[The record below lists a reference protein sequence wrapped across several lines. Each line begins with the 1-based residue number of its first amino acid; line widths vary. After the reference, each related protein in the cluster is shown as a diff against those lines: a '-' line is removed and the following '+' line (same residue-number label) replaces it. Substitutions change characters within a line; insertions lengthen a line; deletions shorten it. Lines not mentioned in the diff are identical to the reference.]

1 MRTLKQK
8 KRNRLLAALLAVAMM
23 FQMLPLM
30 AFADEGPSSTEGT
43 VKIGTTVYPSLQAA
57 VDAAAD
63 GGTITL
69 GEGVYSLTGPEKI
82 TKSLTFVGAGIG
94 KTTWQIRAP
103 ERPYGAGDNWHSES
117 DGDGG
122 DGWCDYSFDGSD
134 SITFQDMTVI
144 GSVDPH
150 GNIQAHN
157 LQGFIRIQHITLDNC
172 EFKGRADYW
181 GYAST
186 TFNNVTFYAP
196 GTAEF
201 EVGKTDY
208 SVWTYTGTEYTFRNC
223 TFHSNGKTINVYR
236 TCDPRTDPNIRV
248 GDDVTVD
255 FDNCTV
261 YSPST
266 GGKQALKIDDT
277 YMGYSKFILN
287 ITNPQ
292 VTATR
297 DDITCS
303 QVFGFG
309 GKKYCNN
316 GKTDVKING
325 EVVWSG
331 GKKLTHSYTD
341 GAKDKAYKDTNHSDW
356 RKTKADRIYERDVTR
371 KCQYCGWEEPYKE
384 RASVYSLQYN
394 LNGGTGA
401 AGENY
406 DDALRRQDEKFTLA
420 KAPSREGYKF
430 VGWKDAA
437 GMPYSA
443 GAETVLQRDTVLTAQ
458 WADPANDPILTV
470 EGGTITAKKDG
481 AELTLNIQEVGD
493 TQKATVPAGAE
504 VTVELNKDA
513 IPQNMNFDRW
523 TLDGWTLDD
532 EMLKN
537 ELDAALNQETI
548 KFTMPTHDL
557 SVEAVY
563 QGTAGDSGDSSI
575 IGTVVIGAAGAAVLG
590 WGAYQLGT
598 ECLMK
603 YYGLPYFPSN
613 RSVLAM
619 MLWEDAGK
627 PMPSSTLLY
636 PDVGQK
642 ERDMDLQHA
651 ARWAM
656 ENQLMPDLNP
666 QKDLAPE
673 EVKFYPDN
681 TVSKISALRAWRK
694 AQELKQKA

>member
-1 MRTLKQK
+1 M
-8 KRNRLLAALLAVAMM
+8 AALLAVAMM

-30 AFADEGPSSTEGT
+30 AFADGGTGSTAEKVQVNGNGT
-43 VKIGTTVYPSLQAA
+43 EYSTLREAVLAA
-57 VDAAAD
+57 SD
-63 GGTITL
+63 GDTITL
-69 GEGVYSLTGPEKI
+69 GEGVYSLGDTQTIKDVRGWK
-82 TKSLTFVGAGIG
+82 LTFKGAGAG
-94 KTTWQIRAP
+94 KTTLQIRAP
-103 ERPYGAGDNWHSES
+103 QTPYV
-117 DGDGG
+117 GDGY
-122 DGWCDYSFDGSD
+122 CDYSLQNSD
-134 SITFQDMTVI
+134 SIIFQDMTVI
-144 GSVDPH
+144 GSVYPDETIKV
-150 GNIQAHN
+150 NN
-157 LQGFIRIQHITLDNC
+157 YQGLIRVQHITLEDC
-172 EFKGRADYW
+172 VFKGRADYW

-196 GTAEF
+196 GTPES
-201 EVGKTDY
+201 GINDTDY
-208 SVWTYTGTEYTFRNC
+208 SVWTYTGTEYTFNNC
-223 TFHSNGKTINVYR
+223 TFYSNGKTINVYR
-236 TCDPRTDPNIRV
+236 GGDPREDPCIRV
-248 GDDVTVD
+248 GDDVTVN
-255 FDNCTV
+255 FNNCTV

-266 GGKQALKIDDT
+266 GGKQALKIDDSL
-277 YMGYSKFILN
+277 MGNSKFILN

-297 DDITCS
+297 DDTTCS

-309 GKKYCNN
+309 GKKKAEIYNT
-316 GKTDVKING
+316 GRTKVWIDDDL
-325 EVVWSG
+325 VWSM
-331 GKKLTHSYTD
+331 GKMRTHSYTD
-341 GAKDKAYKDTNHSDW
+341 GEKDQAYDKTYSAW
-356 RKTKADRIYERDVTR
+356 RDSEADRIQVQDEIRTC
-371 KCQYCGWEEPYKE
+371 KYCGWEETSPKY
-384 RASVYSLQYN
+384 ASVYSLQYN
-394 LNGGTGA
+394 LNGGTEA
-401 AGENY
+401 EGENY
-406 DDALRRQDEKFTLA
+406 GDTLRRQDEKFTLA
-420 KAPSREGYKF
+420 AAPSREGYDF

-437 GMPYSA
+437 GWTYSA
-443 GAETVLQRDTVLTAQ
+443 KAETVLKRDTVLTAQ

-493 TQKATVPAGAE
+493 TQKTTVPAGAE

-532 EMLKN
+532 ETLKS
-537 ELDAALNQETI
+537 ELDALLNQETI
-548 KFTMPTHDL
+548 TFTMPTHDL

-590 WGAYQLGT
+590 WGTYQLGT
-598 ECLMK
+598 ECLKK

-627 PMPSSTLLY
+627 PMPESELLY
-636 PDVGQK
+636 PDVGQE

-656 ENQLMPDLNP
+656 ENELFPDLN
-666 QKDLAPE
+666 DEGTAE
-673 EVKFYPDN
+673 EERKFYPDN

>member
-30 AFADEGPSSTEGT
+30 AFADGGTGSTAEKVRIGPTEYDT
-43 VKIGTTVYPSLQAA
+43 LLKAI
-57 VDAAAD
+57 DAAQSGD
-63 GGTITL
+63 TIYLGKGEYSTGGTQKVTD
-69 GEGVYSLTGPEKI
+69 
-82 TKSLTFVGAGIG
+82 KSLTFVGAGTD
-94 KTTWQIRAP
+94 KTTWQILATD
-103 ERPYGAGDNWHSES
+103 YYNN
-117 DGDGG
+117 G
-122 DGWCDYSFDGSD
+122 DGWCDYSFQNSE
-134 SITFQDMTVI
+134 SITFRNMTVI
-144 GSVDPH
+144 GGVDSN
-150 GNIQAHN
+150 GNSTAN
-157 LQGFIRIQHITLDNC
+157 NTQGLTYVQHITLENC
-172 EFKGRADYW
+172 IFNGRADYW
-181 GYAST
+181 GYTST
-186 TFNNVTFYAP
+186 TFNNVTFNAP
-196 GTAEF
+196 GTAES
-201 EVGKTDY
+201 EISNTDY
-208 SVWTYTGTEYTFRNC
+208 SLWTYTGSEYTFRNC

-236 TCDPRTDPNIRV
+236 HGDP
-248 GDDVTVD
+248 GYDVTVN

-261 YSPST
+261 YSPSEE
-266 GGKQALKIDDT
+266 GKQALKIDDSL
-277 YMGYSKFILN
+277 MGYSKFFLN
-287 ITNPQ
+287 ITNPD

-297 DDITCS
+297 DKFTCS

-309 GKKYCNN
+309 SNESYNK

-341 GAKDKAYKDTNHSDW
+341 GEKDQAYKIETANCSDW
-356 RKTKADRIYERDVTR
+356 KKTEVERIYERDVTR

-443 GAETVLQRDTVLTAQ
+443 GAETVLKRDTVLTAQ

-548 KFTMPTHDL
+548 TFTMPTHDL

-575 IGTVVIGAAGAAVLG
+575 IGTVVIGAAGAALLG
-590 WGAYQLGT
+590 WGTYQLGT

-694 AQELKQKA
+694 AQALKQKA

>member
-1 MRTLKQK
+1 M
-8 KRNRLLAALLAVAMM
+8 AALLAVAMM

-30 AFADEGPSSTEGT
+30 AFADEGDGAGSTKGEVLVNNSAELKTAVQSVPENGEVTIHLGAGTYTLYEGDGPNSSLVKPG
-43 VKIGTTVYPSLQAA
+43 VKIHLV
-57 VDAAAD
+57 
-63 GGTITL
+63 
-69 GEGVYSLTGPEKI
+69 GEGIDITTLEIGGPLNDPPRGHEEQG
-82 TKSLTFVGAGIG
+82 S
-94 KTTWQIRAP
+94 
-103 ERPYGAGDNWHSES
+103 
-117 DGDGG
+117 
-122 DGWCDYSFDGSD
+122 DYSFEGADTV
-134 SITFQDMTVI
+134 TFEDMTLTTRYQR
-144 GSVDPH
+144 
-150 GNIQAHN
+150 NY
-157 LQGFIRIQHITLDNC
+157 QGFSHIKNETSVNRC
-172 EFKGRADYW
+172 KINGYTAFW
-181 GYAST
+181 GYQSATFTDTEFNPPLLQYALWTYCSPVMT
-186 TFNNVTFYAP
+186 FDHCTFNASGRVINVY
-196 GTAEF
+196 
-201 EVGKTDY
+201 TDY
-208 SVWTYTGTEYTFRNC
+208 SA
-223 TFHSNGKTINVYR
+223 GKHDITVNFND
-236 TCDPRTDPNIRV
+236 C
-248 GDDVTVD
+248 TVD
-255 FDNCTV
+255 GFSV
-261 YSPST
+261 
-266 GGKQALKIDDT
+266 KQALNINDSN
-277 YMGYSKFILN
+277 MGDFKYILN
-287 ITNPQ
+287 ITNPH
-292 VTATR
+292 VTAAR
-297 DDITCS
+297 DDTTCS

-309 GKKYCNN
+309 GKEKAKTNN
-316 GKTDVKING
+316 TGRTDVTIDGKL
-325 EVVWSG
+325 VWSE
-331 GKKLTHSYTD
+331 KRMLTHSYTD
-341 GAKDKAYKDTNHSDW
+341 GEKEQAYDITYSAW
-356 RKTKADRIYERDVTR
+356 RQWDERNDERDVTR
-371 KCQYCGWEEPYKE
+371 KCKYCGWEENYTE

-394 LNGGTGA
+394 LNGGTEA
-401 AGENY
+401 EGENY
-406 DDALRRQDEKFTLA
+406 GDTLRRQDEKFTLA
-420 KAPSREGYKF
+420 KAPSREGYTF
-430 VGWKDAA
+430 VCWKDAA
-437 GMPYSA
+437 GTTYSA
-443 GAETVLQRDTVLTAQ
+443 EEETVLKRDTVLTAQ
-458 WADPANDPILTV
+458 WADPANGPILTV

-548 KFTMPTHDL
+548 TFTMPTHDL

-563 QGTAGDSGDSSI
+563 RGTAGDSGDSSI

-656 ENQLMPDLNP
+656 ENELMPDLNP

-694 AQELKQKA
+694 AQALKQKA

>member
-1 MRTLKQK
+1 M
-8 KRNRLLAALLAVAMM
+8 AALLAVAMM

-30 AFADEGPSSTEGT
+30 AFADGGTGSTEGT
-43 VKIGTTVYPSLQAA
+43 VKIGTNVYSSLREA
-57 VDAAAD
+57 VQSVPAD
-63 GGTITL
+63 GEVTIRLGAGTYTL
-69 GEGVYSLTGPEKI
+69 YEGAGPNSSLVNPRVKIHLVGEGIDITTLEIGGPLSDSFSGEKC
-82 TKSLTFVGAGIG
+82 S
-94 KTTWQIRAP
+94 
-103 ERPYGAGDNWHSES
+103 
-117 DGDGG
+117 
-122 DGWCDYSFDGSD
+122 DYSFGGADTV
-134 SITFQDMTVI
+134 TFEDMTLTTRYQR
-144 GSVDPH
+144 DY
-150 GNIQAHN
+150 
-157 LQGFIRIQHITLDNC
+157 QGFSHIKNETSVNRC
-172 EFKGRADYW
+172 KINGYTAYW
-181 GYAST
+181 GYQSATFTDTEFNPPLLQYALWTYCSPVM
-186 TFNNVTFYAP
+186 TFN
-196 GTAEF
+196 
-201 EVGKTDY
+201 
-208 SVWTYTGTEYTFRNC
+208 RC
-223 TFHSNGKTINVYR
+223 TFNASGKVINVY
-236 TCDPRTDPNIRV
+236 TDWSAGSHDITVNFN
-248 GDDVTVD
+248 DCTVD
-255 FDNCTV
+255 GFSV
-261 YSPST
+261 
-266 GGKQALKIDDT
+266 KQALNINDSN
-277 YMGYSKFILN
+277 MGDFRYILN
-287 ITNPQ
+287 ITNPH

-297 DDITCS
+297 DDTTCS

-309 GKKYCNN
+309 GKKKAETYNT
-316 GKTDVKING
+316 GRTKVWIDDDL
-325 EVVWSG
+325 VWSM
-331 GKKLTHSYTD
+331 GKMRTHSYTD
-341 GAKDKAYKDTNHSDW
+341 GKKEEAYDKTYSAW
-356 RKTKADRIYERDVTR
+356 RDSEADRIQVQDEIR
-371 KCQYCGWEEPYKE
+371 KCKYCGWEETSPKY
-384 RASVYSLQYN
+384 ASVYSLQYN

-401 AGENY
+401 EGANY
-406 DDALRRQDEKFTLA
+406 DDALWRQDEKFTLA
-420 KAPSREGYKF
+420 AAPSREGYDF

-437 GMPYSA
+437 GWTYSA
-443 GAETVLQRDTVLTAQ
+443 KAETVLKRDTVLTAQ

-493 TQKATVPAGAE
+493 TQKATVLAGAE

-537 ELDAALNQETI
+537 ELDALLNQETI

-575 IGTVVIGAAGAAVLG
+575 IGTVVIGAAGAALLG
-590 WGAYQLGT
+590 WGTYQLGT

>member
-30 AFADEGPSSTEGT
+30 AFADEGTSSTEG
-43 VKIGTTVYPSLQAA
+43 KAWIGKNKFDTLKQAI
-57 VDAAAD
+57 DAA
-63 GGTITL
+63 GTPGNGYTIRL
-69 GEGVYSLTGPEKI
+69 GEGKYSLTGGEKI
-82 TKSLTFVGAGIG
+82 KKSLTFVGAGTD
-94 KTTWQIRAP
+94 KTTWYIQSP
-103 ERPYGAGDNWHSES
+103 SETYGS
-117 DGDGG
+117 DGP
-122 DGWCDYSFDGSD
+122 CDYSFDGSD
-134 SITFQDMTVI
+134 SITFQNMTVV
-144 GSVDPH
+144 GSMHSD
-150 GNIQAHN
+150 GKIKAEDC
-157 LQGFIRIQHITLDNC
+157 QGFARIQHITLEDC
-172 EFKGRADYW
+172 VFKGRADYW
-181 GYAST
+181 GYTST
-186 TFNNVTFYAP
+186 RFDNVTFYAP
-196 GTAEF
+196 GTEKSGIS
-201 EVGKTDY
+201 ETNY
-208 SVWTYTGTEYTFRNC
+208 SLWTYTGSEYTFRNC

-236 TCDPRTDPNIRV
+236 HGDPGYNV
-248 GDDVTVD
+248 LVE
-255 FDNCTV
+255 FENCTV
-261 YSPST
+261 DCNCAVDSYDGKPALSINDST
-266 GGKQALKIDDT
+266 FDKG
-277 YMGYSKFILN
+277 SKYILD
-287 ITNPQ
+287 ITNPH
-292 VTATR
+292 VTARR

-309 GKKYCNN
+309 GRKDKAEPNN
-316 GKTDVKING
+316 TGRTKVWIDDDL
-325 EVVWSG
+325 VWSM
-331 GKKLTHSYTD
+331 GKMRTHSYTD
-341 GAKDKAYKDTNHSDW
+341 GERDQAYDITRSDW
-356 RKTKADRIYERDVTR
+356 KECRPGDERNHVQDVTR
-371 KCQYCGWEEPYKE
+371 KCKYCGWEGNSQEY
-384 RASVYSLQYN
+384 ASVYSLQYN

-401 AGENY
+401 EGENY

-420 KAPSREGYKF
+420 AAPSREGYNF

-437 GMPYSA
+437 GRTYSA
-443 GAETVLQRDTVLTAQ
+443 KAETVLKRDTVLTAQ

-493 TQKATVPAGAE
+493 TQKAAVPAGAE

-523 TLDGWTLDD
+523 TLDGWTLDN
-532 EMLKN
+532 ETLKS
-537 ELDAALNQETI
+537 ELDALLNQETI

-590 WGAYQLGT
+590 WGTYQLGT
-598 ECLMK
+598 ECLKK

-627 PMPSSTLLY
+627 PMPESELLY
-636 PDVGQK
+636 PDVGQE

-656 ENQLMPDLNP
+656 ENELFPDLN
-666 QKDLAPE
+666 DEGTAE
-673 EVKFYPDN
+673 EERKFYPDN

>member
-1 MRTLKQK
+1 M
-8 KRNRLLAALLAVAMM
+8 AALLAVAMM
-23 FQMLPLM
+23 FQMLPMM
-30 AFADEGPSSTEGT
+30 AFAADPNT
-43 VKIGTTVYPSLQAA
+43 VDDGKAKVGNTQYDTLREAVLAA
-57 VDAAAD
+57 SD
-63 GGTITL
+63 GDTITL
-69 GEGVYSLTGPEKI
+69 GEGVYSLGDTQTIKNVQGWK
-82 TKSLTFVGAGIG
+82 LTFKGAGAG
-94 KTTWQIRAP
+94 KTTLQIRAP
-103 ERPYGAGDNWHSES
+103 QTPYV
-117 DGDGG
+117 GDGY
-122 DGWCDYSFDGSD
+122 CDYSLQNSD
-134 SITFQDMTVI
+134 SIIFQDMTVI
-144 GSVDPH
+144 GSVYPDETIKV
-150 GNIQAHN
+150 NN
-157 LQGFIRIQHITLDNC
+157 YQGLIRVQHITLENC

-181 GYAST
+181 GYTST

-196 GTAEF
+196 GTAES
-201 EVGKTDY
+201 GIIDKTDY
-208 SVWTYTGTEYTFRNC
+208 SLWTYTGKTYTFKDC
-223 TFHSNGKTINVYR
+223 TFNSNGRTINVYR
-236 TCDPRTDPNIRV
+236 NRSSASGSDSGSYN
-248 GDDVTVD
+248 DVTVY
-255 FDNCTV
+255 FENCTV
-261 YSPST
+261 NS
-266 GGKQALKIDDT
+266 IDAKEVSGSAKT
-277 YMGYSKFILN
+277 ALN
-287 ITNPQ
+287 INDSNREDYKYIIRISGDNTVNAALDS
-292 VTATR
+292 T
-297 DDITCS
+297 TCS
-303 QVFGFG
+303 RVFGFG
-309 GKKYCNN
+309 GKAKELIENSNSGRTEVYVN
-316 GKTDVKING
+316 GKH
-325 EVVWSG
+325 VW
-331 GKKLTHSYTD
+331 GKKDGVQKGELKTHEYSAGEAD
-341 GAKDKAYKDTNHSDW
+341 QAYDITRSAW
-356 RKTKADRIYERDVTR
+356 RQWDERNDERDVTR
-371 KCQYCGWEEPYKE
+371 KCQYCGWEENYTE

-394 LNGGTGA
+394 LNGGTWAEGA
-401 AGENY
+401 NY
-406 DDALRRQDEKFTLA
+406 DDFYHEKENVTLA
-420 KAPSREGYKF
+420 AAPSREGYTF
-430 VGWKDAA
+430 VCWKDAA
-437 GMPYSA
+437 GTTYDA

-458 WADPANDPILTV
+458 WADPANGPILTV

-493 TQKATVPAGAE
+493 TQKTAVPAGAE

-548 KFTMPTHDL
+548 KFTMPDHDL

-563 QGTAGDSGDSSI
+563 RETAGDSGDSSI
-575 IGTVVIGAAGAAVLG
+575 IGTVVIGAAGAALLG
-590 WGAYQLGT
+590 WGTYQLGT

-656 ENQLMPDLNP
+656 ENELMPDLNP

>member
-23 FQMLPLM
+23 FQMLPVL
-30 AFADEGPSSTEGT
+30 AFADEGASLTAG
-43 VKIGTTVYPSLQAA
+43 KAWIGTHEYPTLLAA
-57 VDAAAD
+57 VKAANTVD
-63 GGTITL
+63 VITL
-69 GEGVYSLTGPEKI
+69 DEGEYSLYEEAGAAREEVKQY
-82 TKSLTFVGAGIG
+82 TKGKNLTFVGKGKDKTKWYIG
-94 KTTWQIRAP
+94 KKVPDPANFGT
-103 ERPYGAGDNWHSES
+103 EYNG
-117 DGDGG
+117 
-122 DGWCDYSFDGSD
+122 DYSFDGAET
-134 SITFQDMTVI
+134 ITFKNMTLQA
-144 GSVDPH
+144 GSADY
-150 GNIQAHN
+150 
-157 LQGFIRIQHITLDNC
+157 LGFIRADNTVVDNC
-172 EFKGRADYW
+172 EVNGKTFYW
-181 GYAST
+181 GYKTA
-186 TFNNVTFYAP
+186 TFTDTEFNPPFGDYAL
-196 GTAEF
+196 
-201 EVGKTDY
+201 
-208 SVWTYTGTEYTFRNC
+208 WTYSSPVMTFERCN
-223 TFHSNGKTINVYR
+223 FNASGKVINVY
-236 TCDPRTDPNIRV
+236 TDYGAGKNNI
-248 GDDVTVD
+248 TVN
-255 FDNCTV
+255 FNYCTV
-261 YSPST
+261 NSSLT
-266 GGKQALKIDDT
+266 IKQALNINDSN
-277 YMGYSKFILN
+277 MGDFKYILN
-287 ITNPQ
+287 ITGPQ
-292 VTATR
+292 VTAER
-297 DDITCS
+297 DNTTCS
-303 QVFGFG
+303 QIFGFG
-309 GKKYCNN
+309 GKEKDNN
-316 GKTDVKING
+316 TGRTDVKING
-325 EVVWSG
+325 ELVWSE

-341 GAKDKAYKDTNHSDW
+341 GENDQAYKIETANCSDW
-356 RKTKADRIYERDVTR
+356 KKTEVERIYERDVTR

-401 AGENY
+401 EGENY

-437 GMPYSA
+437 GTPYSA
-443 GAETVLQRDTVLTAQ
+443 GAETVLKRDTVLTAQ
-458 WADPANDPILTV
+458 WADPAHDPILTV

-493 TQKATVPAGAE
+493 TQKTAVPAGAE

-532 EMLKN
+532 ETLKN

-548 KFTMPTHDL
+548 TFTMPDHDL

-590 WGAYQLGT
+590 WGTYQLGT
-598 ECLMK
+598 ECLKK

-656 ENQLMPDLNP
+656 ENELFPDLN
-666 QKDLAPE
+666 DEGTAE
-673 EVKFYPDN
+673 EERKFYPDN

>member
-30 AFADEGPSSTEGT
+30 AFADEGTSSTEG
-43 VKIGTTVYPSLQAA
+43 KAWIGKNKFDTLQQAI
-57 VDAAAD
+57 DAA
-63 GGTITL
+63 GTAGNGYTIRL
-69 GEGVYSLTGPEKI
+69 GEGKYSMIGNEKI
-82 TKSLTFVGAGIG
+82 KKSLTFVGAGIG
-94 KTTWQIRAP
+94 ETTWYIQSPSEA
-103 ERPYGAGDNWHSES
+103 YGS
-117 DGDGG
+117 DGP
-122 DGWCDYSFDGSD
+122 CDYSFDGSD
-134 SITFQDMTVI
+134 SITFQNMSVV
-144 GSVDPH
+144 GSMHSD
-150 GNIQAHN
+150 GTIKDDDC
-157 LQGFIRIQHITLDNC
+157 QGFARIQNITLENC
-172 EFKGRADYW
+172 DFKGRADYW
-181 GYAST
+181 GYTST

-196 GTAEF
+196 GTEKS
-201 EVGKTDY
+201 GIKHTNY
-208 SVWTYTGTEYTFRNC
+208 SLWTYTGSEYTFRNC

-236 TCDPRTDPNIRV
+236 HGDP
-248 GDDVTVD
+248 GYDVTVD

-261 YSPST
+261 YSPSEE
-266 GGKQALKIDDT
+266 GKQALKIDDSL
-277 YMGYSKFILN
+277 MGYSKFFLN
-287 ITNPQ
+287 ITNPD

-297 DDITCS
+297 DKFTCS

-309 GKKYCNN
+309 SNESYNK

-341 GAKDKAYKDTNHSDW
+341 GKKDQAYDITNPSDW
-356 RKTKADRIYERDVTR
+356 REWKPGPDRIQVRDVTH
-371 KCQYCGWEEPYKE
+371 KCQYCGWEEPSQEY
-384 RASVYSLQYN
+384 ASMYSLQYN
-394 LNGGTGA
+394 LNGGTEA
-401 AGENY
+401 EGENY
-406 DDALRRQDEKFTLA
+406 ADTLRRQDEKFTLA
-420 KAPSREGYKF
+420 AAPSREGYTF

-437 GMPYSA
+437 GWTYSA
-443 GAETVLQRDTVLTAQ
+443 KAETVLKRDTVLTAQ

-493 TQKATVPAGAE
+493 TQKTTVPAGAE

-532 EMLKN
+532 ETLKS
-537 ELDAALNQETI
+537 ELDALLNQETI
-548 KFTMPTHDL
+548 TFTMPTHDL

-590 WGAYQLGT
+590 WGTYQLGT
-598 ECLMK
+598 ECLKK

-627 PMPSSTLLY
+627 PMPESELLY
-636 PDVGQK
+636 PDVGQE

-656 ENQLMPDLNP
+656 ENELFPDLN
-666 QKDLAPE
+666 DEGTAE
-673 EVKFYPDN
+673 EERKFYPDN

>member
-1 MRTLKQK
+1 M
-8 KRNRLLAALLAVAMM
+8 AALLAVAMM

-30 AFADEGPSSTEGT
+30 AFADEGPSSTAEK
-43 VKIGTTVYPSLQAA
+43 VRIGTHEYDTLQQAIVAA
-57 VDAAAD
+57 QD
-63 GGTITL
+63 GDTIHL
-69 GEGVYSLTGPEKI
+69 GKGEYSLTGDENEKI
-82 TKSLTFVGAGIG
+82 KKSLIFVGAGTNET
-94 KTTWQIRAP
+94 KWKIRAP
-103 ERPYGAGDNWHSES
+103 ETPY
-117 DGDGG
+117 DGDGY
-122 DGWCDYSFDGSD
+122 CDYGFDGSD
-134 SITFQDMTVI
+134 SITFRNMTLI
-144 GSVDPH
+144 GSVDPN
-150 GNIQAHN
+150 GNIQAHDT
-157 LQGFIRIQHITLDNC
+157 QGFVRIQHITLEDCVFN
-172 EFKGRADYW
+172 GRADYW

-186 TFNNVTFYAP
+186 RFVNVTFNAP
-196 GTAEF
+196 GTAES
-201 EVGKTDY
+201 GISNTNY
-208 SVWTYTGTEYTFRNC
+208 SVWTYTGTKYTFRNC
-223 TFHSNGKTINVYR
+223 TFNSNGKTINVYR
-236 TCDPRTDPNIRV
+236 GGDPREDQNIRV

-261 YSPST
+261 NSPST
-266 GGKQALKIDDT
+266 EGKQALKIDDSH
-277 YMGYSKFILN
+277 MGNSKFILN

-297 DDITCS
+297 DDTTCS

-309 GKKYCNN
+309 GKDKAQYYNK

-341 GAKDKAYKDTNHSDW
+341 GEEDQAYKIETANCSDW
-356 RKTKADRIYERDVTR
+356 KKTEVERIYERDVTR

-394 LNGGTGA
+394 LNGGTEA
-401 AGENY
+401 EGENY
-406 DDALRRQDEKFTLA
+406 DDTLRRQDEKFTLA
-420 KAPSREGYKF
+420 AAPSREGYDF

-437 GMPYSA
+437 GWTYSA
-443 GAETVLQRDTVLTAQ
+443 KAETVLKRDTVLTAQ

-493 TQKATVPAGAE
+493 TQKTTVPAGAE
-504 VTVELNKDA
+504 VTVELDKNA

-532 EMLKN
+532 ETLKS
-537 ELDAALNQETI
+537 ELDALLNQETI

-575 IGTVVIGAAGAAVLG
+575 IGTVVIGAAGAALLG
-590 WGAYQLGT
+590 WGTYQLGT
-598 ECLMK
+598 ECLKK

-656 ENQLMPDLNP
+656 ENELMPDLNP

>member
-1 MRTLKQK
+1 MKGMRTLKQK

-30 AFADEGPSSTEGT
+30 AFADEGTSSTAG
-43 VKIGTTVYPSLQAA
+43 KAWIGTTEYNTLLAA
-57 VDAAAD
+57 VQNANSGD
-63 GGTITL
+63 TIEL
-69 GEGVYSLTGPEKI
+69 GEGNYSLYGISSTGMTSGKD
-82 TKSLTFVGAGIG
+82 LTFVGQGTDKTVWYIG
-94 KTTWQIRAP
+94 ADVPDPNKTG
-103 ERPYGAGDNWHSES
+103 EYNG
-117 DGDGG
+117 
-122 DGWCDYSFDGSD
+122 DYSFDGAGTV
-134 SITFQDMTVI
+134 TFKNMTLRS
-144 GSVDPH
+144 GPTTDP
-150 GNIQAHN
+150 NVK
-157 LQGFIRIQHITLDNC
+157 LGFIRPRNTVVENC
-172 EFKGRADYW
+172 EIVGWTAYW
-181 GYAST
+181 GYNSAEFKNT
-186 TFNNVTFYAP
+186 TFKPSAGKDAIWVYSSPVATFDNCAFTAGRGVKVYTEENKSVTVNFNNCTVEDSGSHPAIYIDEYVLERDGGTQRYTINITGNNNVTAQ
-196 GTAEF
+196 TN
-201 EVGKTDY
+201 TD
-208 SVWTYTGTEYTFRNC
+208 
-223 TFHSNGKTINVYR
+223 
-236 TCDPRTDPNIRV
+236 
-248 GDDVTVD
+248 
-255 FDNCTV
+255 
-261 YSPST
+261 
-266 GGKQALKIDDT
+266 
-277 YMGYSKFILN
+277 
-287 ITNPQ
+287 
-292 VTATR
+292 
-297 DDITCS
+297 TCS
-303 QVFGFG
+303 KLFGFRKANAHPG
-309 GKKYCNN
+309 HFTNVSIDGKL
-316 GKTDVKING
+316 
-325 EVVWSG
+325 VWSE
-331 GKKLTHSYTD
+331 GKMLTHDYTD
-341 GAKDKAYKDTNHSDW
+341 GEKDQAYDITYSAW
-356 RKTKADRIYERDVTR
+356 RQWDERNDERDVTR
-371 KCQYCGWEEPYKE
+371 KCQYCGWEENYTE
-384 RASVYSLQYN
+384 RASVYRLQYN

-406 DDALRRQDEKFTLA
+406 NDAFYHEKENVTLA
-420 KAPSREGYKF
+420 AAPSREGYDF
-430 VGWKDAA
+430 VCWKDAA
-437 GMPYSA
+437 GRTYSA
-443 GAETVLQRDTVLTAQ
+443 KAETVLKGDTVLTAQ
-458 WADPANDPILTV
+458 WADPANGPILTV

-493 TQKATVPAGAE
+493 TQKTTVPAGAE

-575 IGTVVIGAAGAAVLG
+575 IGTVVIGAAGAALLG
-590 WGAYQLGT
+590 WGTYQLGT

-627 PMPSSTLLY
+627 PMPSSALLY

>member
-30 AFADEGPSSTEGT
+30 AFADGGTGSTEGT
-43 VKIGTTVYPSLQAA
+43 VKIGTTVYPSLRAA
-57 VDAAAD
+57 VESVPENGEVTIQLGAGKYTLYEGD
-63 GGTITL
+63 GPNTSLVKSRVKIHL
-69 GEGVYSLTGPEKI
+69 VGEGIDTTILEIGGP
-82 TKSLTFVGAGIG
+82 LNDPPVGE
-94 KTTWQIRAP
+94 QC
-103 ERPYGAGDNWHSES
+103 S
-117 DGDGG
+117 
-122 DGWCDYSFDGSD
+122 DYSFTNADTV
-134 SITFQDMTVI
+134 TFEDMTLTTRYQR
-144 GSVDPH
+144 
-150 GNIQAHN
+150 NY
-157 LQGFIRIQHITLDNC
+157 QGFSHIKNETRVNRC
-172 EFKGRADYW
+172 KINGYTAFW
-181 GYAST
+181 GYNSATFTNT
-186 TFNNVTFYAP
+186 TFNAP
-196 GTAEF
+196 GTAEAGGDIGYAIWTYCSPTMTF
-201 EVGKTDY
+201 ENCTFNGVGKVVNVYTDY
-208 SVWTYTGTEYTFRNC
+208 SAGKHNIMVNFNYC
-223 TFHSNGKTINVYR
+223 TMNSIPF
-236 TCDPRTDPNIRV
+236 
-248 GDDVTVD
+248 
-255 FDNCTV
+255 
-261 YSPST
+261 
-266 GGKQALKIDDT
+266 GKQALNINDSN
-277 YMGYSKFILN
+277 MGDFKYILN
-287 ITNPQ
+287 ITKPQ
-292 VTATR
+292 VTAAH
-297 DDITCS
+297 DDTTCS
-303 QVFGFG
+303 QIFGFG
-309 GKKYCNN
+309 GKEDTNN
-316 GKTDVKING
+316 TGRTDVWINN
-325 EVVWSG
+325 ELVWSE
-331 GKKLTHSYTD
+331 GKMLTHSYTD
-341 GAKDKAYKDTNHSDW
+341 GEKEGEKEEEKVYDITRSDW

-371 KCQYCGWEEPYKE
+371 KCKYCGWEETYTEP
-384 RASVYSLQYN
+384 ASVYSLQYN
-394 LNGGTGA
+394 LNGGTEA
-401 AGENY
+401 AGANY
-406 DDALRRQDEKFTLA
+406 DDALWRQDESVTLA
-420 KAPSREGYKF
+420 AAPSREGYDF
-430 VGWKDAA
+430 VCWKDAA
-437 GMPYSA
+437 GRTYSA
-443 GAETVLQRDTVLTAQ
+443 GAETVLKGDTVLTAQ

-493 TQKATVPAGAE
+493 TQKTTVPAGAE

-532 EMLKN
+532 ETLKN

-590 WGAYQLGT
+590 WGTYQLGT
-598 ECLMK
+598 ECLKK

-627 PMPSSTLLY
+627 PMPESELLY

>member
-23 FQMLPLM
+23 FQMLPMM
-30 AFADEGPSSTEGT
+30 AFADGGTSSTAEK
-43 VKIGTTVYPSLQAA
+43 VRIGSHEYDTLRDAVQAA
-57 VDAAAD
+57 SD
-63 GGTITL
+63 GDTITL
-69 GEGVYSLTGPEKI
+69 GEGVYSLGGTQTIKDVKGWN
-82 TKSLTFVGAGIG
+82 LTFKGAGAG
-94 KTTWQIRAP
+94 KTTWQILAP
-103 ERPYGAGDNWHSES
+103 ATPPDIR
-117 DGDGG
+117 DGY
-122 DGWCDYSFDGSD
+122 CDYSLQNSN

-144 GSVDPH
+144 GSVYPDETIKA
-150 GNIQAHN
+150 NN
-157 LQGFIRIQHITLDNC
+157 TQGLIRVQHITLDNC

-181 GYAST
+181 GYTST

-196 GTAEF
+196 GTPEVQ
-201 EVGKTDY
+201 VGKTDY
-208 SVWTYTGTEYTFRNC
+208 SLWTYTGSEYTFRNC

-236 TCDPRTDPNIRV
+236 HFPPDN
-248 GDDVTVD
+248 DVTVN

-261 YSPST
+261 YSPSKE
-266 GGKQALKIDDT
+266 GKQALKIDDSH
-277 YMGYSKFILN
+277 MGGFKFFLN

-297 DDITCS
+297 DDTTCS

-309 GKKYCNN
+309 GKEKAEYYNK

-331 GKKLTHSYTD
+331 GEKLTHSYTD
-341 GAKDKAYKDTNHSDW
+341 GKKDQAYDIINPSDW
-356 RKTKADRIYERDVTR
+356 REWKPGPDRIQVRDVTH
-371 KCQYCGWEEPYKE
+371 KCQYCGWEEPSQEY
-384 RASVYSLQYN
+384 ASVYSLQYN

-443 GAETVLQRDTVLTAQ
+443 GAETVLKRDTVLTAQ

-481 AELTLNIQEVGD
+481 AELPLNIQEVGD

-575 IGTVVIGAAGAAVLG
+575 IGTVVIGAAGAALLG
-590 WGAYQLGT
+590 WGTYQLGT

>member
-30 AFADEGPSSTEGT
+30 AFADEGTGSTEG
-43 VKIGTTVYPSLQAA
+43 KAWIGKKEFSSLQQAI
-57 VDAAAD
+57 AAAGTD
-63 GGTITL
+63 GNGYTIRL
-69 GEGVYSLTGPEKI
+69 DKGVYSLTGDEKI

-94 KTTWQIRAP
+94 ETTWQIRAP
-103 ERPYGAGDNWHSES
+103 KKPYGAGDNWHSES
-117 DGDGG
+117 DGDGD
-122 DGWCDYSFDGSD
+122 DGWCDYGFDGSD
-134 SITFQDMTVI
+134 SITFQDMTVV
-144 GSVDPH
+144 GSVDSD
-150 GNIQAHN
+150 GNIHAHN
-157 LQGFIRIQHITLDNC
+157 LQGFVRVKHITLENC
-172 EFKGRADYW
+172 EFRGRADYW
-181 GYAST
+181 GYTST

-196 GTAEF
+196 GTPEF

-208 SVWTYTGTEYTFRNC
+208 SLWTYTGSEYTFRNC
-223 TFHSNGKTINVYR
+223 IFHSDGKTIKVYR
-236 TCDPRTDPNIRV
+236 HFPPDN
-248 GDDVTVD
+248 DVTVN

-261 YSPST
+261 YSPSKD
-266 GGKQALKIDDT
+266 GKQALCIDDT
-277 YMGYSKFILN
+277 HMGYSKFFLN
-287 ITNPQ
+287 ITNPD

-309 GKKYCNN
+309 GKTYCNK

-341 GAKDKAYKDTNHSDW
+341 GAKDKAYKIETANCSDW
-356 RKTKADRIYERDVTR
+356 KKTEVERIYERDVTR

-394 LNGGTGA
+394 LNGGTEA
-401 AGENY
+401 EGENY
-406 DDALRRQDEKFTLA
+406 DDTLRRQDEKFTLA
-420 KAPSREGYKF
+420 AAPSREGYDF

-437 GMPYSA
+437 GWTYSA
-443 GAETVLQRDTVLTAQ
+443 KAETVLKRDTVLTAQ

-532 EMLKN
+532 ETLKS
-537 ELDAALNQETI
+537 ELDALLNQETI

-590 WGAYQLGT
+590 WGTYQLGT
-598 ECLMK
+598 ECLKK

-656 ENQLMPDLNP
+656 ENELMPDLNP

-694 AQELKQKA
+694 AQALKQKA

>member
-1 MRTLKQK
+1 MKGMRTLKQK

-30 AFADEGPSSTEGT
+30 AFADEGTGSTAEK
-43 VKIGTTVYPSLQAA
+43 VRIGTNEYATLLEAVQAA
-57 VDAAAD
+57 NSGD
-63 GGTITL
+63 TITL
-69 GEGVYSLTGPEKI
+69 GEGEYSLYKAVDDKVGGVKQYTAGKN
-82 TKSLTFVGAGIG
+82 LTFVGKGKDKTKWYIG
-94 KTTWQIRAP
+94 AKVPDPANLGT
-103 ERPYGAGDNWHSES
+103 EYNS
-117 DGDGG
+117 
-122 DGWCDYSFDGSD
+122 DYSFDGAGT
-134 SITFQDMTVI
+134 ITFKDMTLHA
-144 GSVDPH
+144 GSEKKEDY
-150 GNIQAHN
+150 
-157 LQGFIRIQHITLDNC
+157 LGFTRPNSTVVDNC
-172 EFKGRADYW
+172 VVEGKTFYW
-181 GYAST
+181 GYETATFTDTEFDPPFLDYALWTYSSPVM
-186 TFNNVTFYAP
+186 TFN
-196 GTAEF
+196 
-201 EVGKTDY
+201 
-208 SVWTYTGTEYTFRNC
+208 RC
-223 TFHSNGKTINVYR
+223 TFNAKGKVIYVHNDYK
-236 TCDPRTDPNIRV
+236 PE
-248 GDDVTVD
+248 DDNTEKQDITVNFNDCTVD
-255 FDNCTV
+255 GF
-261 YSPST
+261 S
-266 GGKQALKIDDT
+266 GKQALTINDSNMGDHKI
-277 YMGYSKFILN
+277 ILN
-287 ITNPQ
+287 ITNPH
-292 VTATR
+292 VTAYR
-297 DDITCS
+297 DNTTCS

-309 GKKYCNN
+309 GKEDTYNTGRTKVWI
-316 GKTDVKING
+316 DDDL
-325 EVVWSG
+325 VWSM
-331 GKKLTHSYTD
+331 GKMRTHSYTD
-341 GAKDKAYKDTNHSDW
+341 GEKEGEKEPDKVYDITRSDW
-356 RKTKADRIYERDVTR
+356 REWKPGPDRIQVRDVTR
-371 KCQYCGWEEPYKE
+371 KCKYCGWEETSPEY
-384 RASVYSLQYN
+384 ASVYSLQYN

-401 AGENY
+401 KGANY
-406 DDALRRQDEKFTLA
+406 EDHLWRQDEDVPLA
-420 KAPSREGYKF
+420 ADPSREGYKF

-437 GMPYSA
+437 GRTYSYPDK
-443 GAETVLQRDTVLTAQ
+443 AETVLRLKRDTVLTAQ
-458 WADPANDPILTV
+458 WADPAHDPILTV

-493 TQKATVPAGAE
+493 TQKTAVPAGAE

-537 ELDAALNQETI
+537 ELDALLNQETI
-548 KFTMPTHDL
+548 TFTMPDHDL

-563 QGTAGDSGDSSI
+563 QGTAGDSDDSSI
-575 IGTVVIGAAGAAVLG
+575 IGTVVIGAAGAALLG
-590 WGAYQLGT
+590 WGTYQLGT

>member
-1 MRTLKQK
+1 M
-8 KRNRLLAALLAVAMM
+8 AALLAVAMM

-30 AFADEGPSSTEGT
+30 AFADEGIGSTTGKALVNGQEYSSLLEA
-43 VKIGTTVYPSLQAA
+43 I
-57 VDAAAD
+57 DAAKRGD
-63 GGTITL
+63 GTIYL
-69 GEGVYSLTGPEKI
+69 EEGEYSLYEKEDAAQKEVKKH
-82 TKSLTFVGAGIG
+82 TAGANLTFVGKGKD
-94 KTTWQIRAP
+94 KTTWYVGAKVP
-103 ERPYGAGDNWHSES
+103 DPANYGTEYNG
-117 DGDGG
+117 
-122 DGWCDYSFDGSD
+122 DYSFDGAGT
-134 SITFQDMTVI
+134 IIFKNMTLHA
-144 GSVDPH
+144 GSEKKEDY
-150 GNIQAHN
+150 
-157 LQGFIRIQHITLDNC
+157 LGFIRPNNTVVENC
-172 EFKGRADYW
+172 VVEGKTFYW
-181 GYAST
+181 GYESATFTDTEFDPPFGDYALWTYSSPVM
-186 TFNNVTFYAP
+186 TFN
-196 GTAEF
+196 
-201 EVGKTDY
+201 
-208 SVWTYTGTEYTFRNC
+208 RC
-223 TFHSNGKTINVYR
+223 TFNAKGKAIYVHNDYK
-236 TCDPRTDPNIRV
+236 PE
-248 GDDVTVD
+248 DDNTEKQDITVNFNDCTVD
-255 FDNCTV
+255 GFSV
-261 YSPST
+261 
-266 GGKQALKIDDT
+266 KQALTINDSNMGDYKI
-277 YMGYSKFILN
+277 ILN
-287 ITNPQ
+287 ITNPH
-292 VTATR
+292 VTAKR
-297 DDITCS
+297 DDTTCS

-309 GKKYCNN
+309 GKTGNN
-316 GKTDVKING
+316 TGRTKVWIDDDL
-325 EVVWSG
+325 VWSM
-331 GKKLTHSYTD
+331 GKMRTHSYTD
-341 GAKDKAYKDTNHSDW
+341 GAKEQAYDITRSDW
-356 RKTKADRIYERDVTR
+356 REWKPGADRIYVQDVTS
-371 KCQYCGWEEPYKE
+371 KCKYCGWEETSQEY
-384 RASVYSLQYN
+384 ASVYSLQYN

-401 AGENY
+401 EGENY

-437 GMPYSA
+437 GTPYSA
-443 GAETVLQRDTVLTAQ
+443 GAETVLKRDTVLTAQ

-532 EMLKN
+532 ETLKN

-563 QGTAGDSGDSSI
+563 QGTAGDSGDSSV